1 MDRSHRVSAACGQI
15 YLSFIRNHKSNYVC
29 MKFRLLPLG
38 KYILFVPSYS
48 QNCLVRPLPGY
59 EFYPLPD
66 AQVHNN
72 IFLFLVKHYTRI
84 RCTSQKTVGVQNM
97 AATKSSKDESRPK
110 MIYRFLQLGGFRV
123 PGCCC
128 IAPLVFLHYS
138 WFSVFL
144 NELNWPGYRF
154 IVVCIW

>member
-72 IFLFLVKHYTRI
+72 IFLFLVKRYTRI

-110 MIYRFLQLGGFRV
+110 MIFLPFSAARWFQGTRVLLHRSSCVPALFMVFR
-123 PGCCC
+123 
-128 IAPLVFLHYS
+128 IF
-138 WFSVFL
+138 
-144 NELNWPGYRF
+144 E
-154 IVVCIW
+154 